1 MGAQTIEL
9 SYEFF
14 PPRTE
19 SGKNKLKQTRREL
32 AVLQPDFFSV
42 TFGAGGSTRD
52 NTLETVLD
60 IRNHSEVA
68 ACPHITC
75 VGATNAEILEL
86 VNTYVDN
93 GINRLVILRGD
104 LASGMVGM
112 GECKHAVDLVQLI
125 RKHFGEHFKIAVAA
139 YPEAHPNARN
149 LLEDIDFFAGKMKAG
164 ADFAITQY
172 FYNNDSY
179 FHFMDQCARRNI
191 TQPVIPGIMPI
202 ANFDS
207 LKNFSKQ
214 CGAEI
219 PRWIKKT
226 MAAYENDP
234 ESQRQLGIE
243 IVTKMTEELIANN
256 VPGLH
261 FYTMNQSRLTRTI
274 LENLNVID

>member
-19 SGKNKLKQTRREL
+19 AGKNKLKQTRREL

-234 ESQRQLGIE
+234 ESQQQLGIE
-243 IVTKMTEELIANN
+243 IVTKMTEELIANDI
-256 VPGLH
+256 PGLH

>member
-19 SGKNKLKQTRREL
+19 AGKNKLKQTRREL

-234 ESQRQLGIE
+234 ESQQQLGIE